1 MEEDFYDEMI
11 NEYKDKFRIERIK
24 ILQEYAE
31 KMKNQQLMYVYD
43 KSKENYLVSSCEKN
57 RSNEI
62 IKINENDLP
71 QYIKIGSII
80 RKENGKYEL
89 DLELSK
95 EIEKILE
102 EKKKKL
108 LEEQKNTMQK
118 RRIEGHI
125 YEFVEPLDK
134 NIMLIDNSENTGEV
148 FEENF
153 YAVFENAKEGEL
165 FEFIE
170 GEYKKI

>member
-153 YAVFENAKEGEL
+153 YVVFENAKEGEL

>member
-57 RSNEI
+57 KSNEI

-95 EIEKILE
+95 EIERMLE
-102 EKKKKL
+102 EKKKEL

-125 YEFVEPLDK
+125 YEFVEHLDK

-153 YAVFENAKEGEL
+153 YVVFENAKEGEL
-165 FEFIE
+165 FKFIE

>member
-80 RKENGKYEL
+80 RKENGKYVL
-89 DLELSK
+89 DLESSK

-102 EKKKKL
+102 EKKNEL
-108 LEEQKNTMQK
+108 LEEQKNAMQK